1 MNSHDTP
8 FFCVYINA
16 MSLSADTLLDRM
28 YLKSQIT
35 RWRILAVV
43 FAVLAIVALFSQK
56 NNATS
61 ALGKPYIARITF
73 DSLILED
80 RDMYDLIDEVADDK
94 RVKGVVVWL
103 DTPGGSAVAGE
114 ETYLKLKALAKK
126 KPVVAVMRSVAASA
140 GYMIALGTDQIF
152 AREGTITG
160 SIGVIIEAA
169 EVTDLASK
177 LGVKPIIVKSSALK
191 STLSPFE
198 KATPESLAVVQS
210 LIDDFY
216 NRFVDMVAD
225 ARKLPRADVLKMA
238 DGRVYSGKRA
248 AELKLVDAIGGE
260 AEAVK
265 WMEDNRKLPKDLEIL
280 DESPKPPLGLLE
292 QLTQSTFLG
301 KFLQNSRIKLDGLVA
316 IWHPNPY

>member
-1 MNSHDTP
+1 MT
-8 FFCVYINA
+8 I
-16 MSLSADTLLDRM
+16 SADTLLDRM

-35 RWRILAVV
+35 RWRIVAVV
-43 FAVLAIVALFSQK
+43 FAVLAIGALIHKGNS
-56 NNATS
+56 TGS
-61 ALGKPYIARITF
+61 GALGKPYIARITF
-73 DSLILED
+73 DSIILED
-80 RDMYDLIDEVADDK
+80 PEMYALIDDVADDK
-94 RVKGVVVWL
+94 RVKAVIVWL

-114 ETYLKLKALAKK
+114 ETYLKLKELAKK

-140 GYMIALGTDQIF
+140 GYMIALGTDRIY

-198 KATPESLAVVQS
+198 KASPESLAVVQT

-216 NRFVDMVAD
+216 NHFVDMVAES
-225 ARKLPRADVLKMA
+225 RKLPRADVLKLA

-248 AELKLVDAIGGE
+248 VEFKLVDALGGE
-260 AEAVK
+260 EDAVK
-265 WMEDNRKLPKDLEIL
+265 WLEETRKIPKDLDIL
-280 DESPKPPLGLLE
+280 DESAKPPLGVLE

-316 IWHPNPY
+316 IWHPNVY